1 MPLRKGLL
9 LGAVGVPP
17 APPTAAM
24 LAHPD
29 RVLRFANFQRVLWAL
44 RLGVIA
50 GLLLLLYAT
59 HILVL

>member
-1 MPLRKGLL
+1 
-9 LGAVGVPP
+9 
-17 APPTAAM
+17 M